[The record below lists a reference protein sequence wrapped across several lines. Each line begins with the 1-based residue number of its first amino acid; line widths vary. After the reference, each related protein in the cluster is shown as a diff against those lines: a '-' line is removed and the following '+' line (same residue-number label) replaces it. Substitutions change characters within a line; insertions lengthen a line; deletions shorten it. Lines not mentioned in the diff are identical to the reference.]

1 MFLSGYNSE
10 TARVNAIINR
20 DANTKMSDKRFLEK
34 EIQKFIVSPIR
45 KDMITGE
52 AYFMGDHDILKRK
65 RTVIGEGGKIETVDN
80 LPNNRLIDNQYGK
93 MVDQKNNYL
102 LSKQI
107 TFSGKN
113 EKYIDELMKIFG
125 GKFQRLLKGIGEDC
139 LNGGIAWLYVYY
151 DSNGEIAF
159 KRFKPYEVMPFWK
172 DAEHTELDFVVRI
185 YDINSYEGEK
195 EVVITK
201 AEVYTVNGIKRY
213 VLDGLRLIKDVEKPT
228 ETYLTGSNGKKF
240 NWNRLPVIPFKQNS
254 KEIPLIKRVKS
265 LQDALNT
272 LRSDFMNVMQ
282 EDARNTILVL
292 KNYDGTNLSEFRRN
306 LAAYGVVKVRYDGEV
321 KGGVES
327 LKIDVNSDNYIVI
340 CDMIKKAI
348 VENARGYDARDER
361 MSNNPNQMNIMSMY
375 NDIDLDAD
383 GMETEFKASFEELL
397 WFVNTYLSNAG
408 KGDFKNEKVE
418 VIFNRDRLINETD
431 VINNCKSSLDIIS
444 DETVVSMHP
453 WVTDIKEELE
463 KVKKQREEQNSPG
476 ETDDYTDDFKHNHTF
491 ETEAGEK
498 NAKE

>member
-10 TARVNAIINR
+10 TERVNAIINR
-20 DANTKMSDKRFLEK
+20 DAATRMSDKRFLEK
-34 EIQKFIVSPIR
+34 DIQKFLVSPVR
-45 KDMITGE
+45 ADMITGE
-52 AYFMGDHDILKRK
+52 AYFMGDHDILRRK

-113 EKYIDELMKIFG
+113 EKYIDELMNIFG
-125 GKFQRLLKGIGEDC
+125 GKFQRTLKGIGEDC
-139 LNGGIAWLYVYY
+139 LNGGIAWLYVYCN
-151 DSNGEIAF
+151 DDGELTF
-159 KRFKPYEVMPFWK
+159 KRFKPYEIMPFWK
-172 DAEHTELDFVVRI
+172 DSEHTELDFVVRV
-185 YDINSYEGEK
+185 YDINEYEGEK

-201 AEVYTVNGIKRY
+201 VEVYTPIGIKRY
-213 VLDGLRLIKDVEKPT
+213 VLDGLRLIEDIEKPT
-228 ETYLTGSNGKKF
+228 ETYLTDSEGENF
-240 NWNRLPVIPFKQNS
+240 NWERLPVIPFKQNS

-272 LRSDFMNVMQ
+272 VRSDFMNNTQ

-292 KNYDGTNLSEFRRN
+292 KNYDGTKLDEFRRN
-306 LAAYGVVKVRYDGEV
+306 LAVYGAIKVRYDGDV

-327 LKIDVNSDNYIVI
+327 LKIDVDSNKYVVI
-340 CDMIKKAI
+340 CDMLKKAI
-348 VENARGYDARDER
+348 IENARGYDARDER
-361 MSNNPNQMNIMSMY
+361 MSSNPNQMNIMSMY

-383 GMETEFKASFEELL
+383 GMEREFKASFEELI
-397 WFVNTYLSNAG
+397 WFVNTYLSNMG
-408 KGDFKNEKVE
+408 KGDFKDEKVE
-418 VIFNRDRLINETD
+418 IIFNRDRLINETD

-453 WVTDIKEELE
+453 WVTDVKGELE
-463 KVKKQREEQNSPG
+463 KLKKQREEQIPINEVKDYG
-476 ETDDYTDDFKHNHTF
+476 EDFKHNHIGDMG
-491 ETEAGEK
+491 AGGESAEK
-498 NAKE
+498 

>member
-10 TARVNAIINR
+10 TERVNAIINR
-20 DANTKMSDKRFLEK
+20 DAATRMSDKRFLEK
-34 EIQKFIVSPIR
+34 EIQKFLVSPVR
-45 KDMITGE
+45 ADMITGE
-52 AYFMGDHDILKRK
+52 AYFMGDHDILRRK

-113 EKYIDELMKIFG
+113 EKYIDELMNIFG
-125 GKFQRLLKGIGEDC
+125 GKFQRTLKGIGEDC
-139 LNGGIAWLYVYY
+139 LNGGIAWLYVYCN
-151 DSNGEIAF
+151 DDGELTF
-159 KRFKPYEVMPFWK
+159 KRFKPYEIMPFWK
-172 DAEHTELDFVVRI
+172 DSEHTELDFVVRV
-185 YDINSYEGEK
+185 YDINEYEGEK

-201 AEVYTVNGIKRY
+201 VEVYTPIGIKRY
-213 VLDGLRLIKDVEKPT
+213 VLDGLRLIEDIEKPT
-228 ETYLTGSNGKKF
+228 ETYLTDSEGENF
-240 NWNRLPVIPFKQNS
+240 NWERLPVIPFKQNS

-272 LRSDFMNVMQ
+272 VRSDFMNNTQ

-292 KNYDGTNLSEFRRN
+292 KNYDGTKLDEFRRN
-306 LAAYGVVKVRYDGEV
+306 LAVYGAIKVRYDGDV

-327 LKIDVNSDNYIVI
+327 LKIDVDSNKYVVI
-340 CDMIKKAI
+340 CDMLKKAI
-348 VENARGYDARDER
+348 IENARGYDARDER
-361 MSNNPNQMNIMSMY
+361 MSSNPNQMNIMSMY

-383 GMETEFKASFEELL
+383 GMEREFKASFEELI
-397 WFVNTYLSNAG
+397 WFVNTYLSNMG
-408 KGDFKNEKVE
+408 KGDFKDEKVE
-418 VIFNRDRLINETD
+418 IIFNRDRLINETD

-453 WVTDIKEELE
+453 WVTDVKGELE
-463 KVKKQREEQNSPG
+463 KLKKQREEQIPINEVKDYG
-476 ETDDYTDDFKHNHTF
+476 EDFKHNHIGDMG
-491 ETEAGEK
+491 AGGESAEK
-498 NAKE
+498 